1 MLEPISGGREPRSI
15 IFADANGKRHR
26 RNLKLPRF
34 RNSESVELVCFLC
47 RAVGA
52 WGTKTRNQ
60 RMRKQLLVSTAAL
73 LATLAYASAQTEG
86 RQPGGQSGA
95 QRQESPASGAQSQG
109 RGSEMGQSKGQSER
123 TQGQGSREQSTQREP
138 SQGKQGQTKQGQT
151 NQGQGK
157 ATGQTQREEGKGKQ
171 GQTTGQGQR
180 EQGKG
185 KGPTGQSQREQ
196 TQQGKQGQEGK
207 QSQPQQRQPSQ
218 TTGQGQQGKQ
228 APSQQQGKQAP
239 SQQGKQGTQS
249 GQTTGQGQQ
258 GQQQGREQ
266 GQQGREQ
273 SQQNQAGRQDQ
284 SGRITLNTEQR
295 TRIRQTVFAQSNVPR
310 VNNVNFAVRVGTVVP
325 ARVRLVAV
333 VPALIE
339 IRPDSRD
346 HEFFVVNDEIVVVD
360 HSRRIVAVV
369 DTGGS
374 SGADLRGSRSGRGQ
388 VASFDNLSVEEIR
401 EVQLVLIQQGFDIG
415 VADGRLGAKTREAL
429 ISF

>member
-1 MLEPISGGREPRSI
+1 
-15 IFADANGKRHR
+15 
-26 RNLKLPRF
+26 
-34 RNSESVELVCFLC
+34 
-47 RAVGA
+47 
-52 WGTKTRNQ
+52 
-60 RMRKQLLVSTAAL
+60 
-73 LATLAYASAQTEG
+73 
-86 RQPGGQSGA
+86 
-95 QRQESPASGAQSQG
+95 
-109 RGSEMGQSKGQSER
+109 
-123 TQGQGSREQSTQREP
+123 
-138 SQGKQGQTKQGQT
+138 
-151 NQGQGK
+151 
-157 ATGQTQREEGKGKQ
+157 
-171 GQTTGQGQR
+171 
-180 EQGKG
+180 
-185 KGPTGQSQREQ
+185 
-196 TQQGKQGQEGK
+196 GKQGQEGK

-273 SQQNQAGRQDQ
+273 RQQNQGGRQDQ

-339 IRPDSRD
+339 IRPEFRD

-374 SGADLRGSRSGRGQ
+374 SGADLRRSRSGRGQ

-429 ISF
+429 ISFQRRNGLQASGRIDSQTVARLGVNIRGQGGQSTTGQGQEGPANQQPPANQNMGREGNQNMGREGNQNMGREGNQNMGREGNQNMGRDGNQNMGREGNQPSTTGQGANPSDRTGGTMQQQPGANPPANQKQQDNNRGGAR